1 VRTLIIAVI
10 LAASVSAL
18 PAAAKPPSDS
28 VTYRM
33 QKDPLTA
40 VLLSV
45 AFPGLGQV
53 YNAEYWKAPLFAG
66 TAGTSLYLLLDN
78 HGKFRDADAA
88 YLAAKDGGGSA
99 SNLDLLLRR
108 REAFRDNRDI
118 SAAVLI
124 TTYVVAAV
132 DAFVG
137 AHLFDF
143 DVSDDVSMHVGPRV
157 QAPIALTMIARF

>member
-1 VRTLIIAVI
+1 MRALITIIIAIVAI
-10 LAASVSAL
+10 ST
-18 PAAAKPPSDS
+18 AAAKPPADS

-33 QKDPLTA
+33 SRDPLTA

-45 AFPGLGQV
+45 AFPGIGQV
-53 YNAEYWKAPLFAG
+53 YNAEYWKAPIFAG
-66 TAGTSLYLLLDN
+66 TAGTSLYLLVDN
-78 HGKFRDADAA
+78 HQRFRDADVA
-88 YLAAKDGGGSA
+88 YLTARETNASA

-108 REAFRDNRDI
+108 REAFRDNRDLA
-118 SAAVLI
+118 AAVLI

-143 DVSDDVSMHVGPRV
+143 DVSDDVSMHVGPRPN
-157 QAPIALTMIARF
+157 APCALTMIARF